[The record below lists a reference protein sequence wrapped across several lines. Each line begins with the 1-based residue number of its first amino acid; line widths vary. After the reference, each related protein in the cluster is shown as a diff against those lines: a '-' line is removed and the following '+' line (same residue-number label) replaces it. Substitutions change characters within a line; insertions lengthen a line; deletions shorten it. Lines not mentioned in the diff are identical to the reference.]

1 MGKGR
6 PGKYETNVEPYLEKI
21 SQMCL
26 DMTEEQIAKSLHI
39 NYSTFRKYKKTYKAL
54 SDALKKGKRELAT
67 ELKSSLIQKAK
78 GFGYIEKKE
87 IKQNGVVVR
96 EEVYHKKALPDVAAI
111 NLLLKNIDPEWAND
125 PQLLELRKEEIRL
138 QKERIEKDNW

>member
-39 NYSTFRKYKKTYKAL
+39 NYSTFLRQNSKA
-54 SDALKKGKRELAT
+54 R
-67 ELKSSLIQKAK
+67 
-78 GFGYIEKKE
+78 
-87 IKQNGVVVR
+87 
-96 EEVYHKKALPDVAAI
+96 
-111 NLLLKNIDPEWAND
+111 
-125 PQLLELRKEEIRL
+125 
-138 QKERIEKDNW
+138 